1 MWFYVPVCR
10 KLTYLGQHGQTKD
23 GYLLLGP
30 KELNHMRVSVYRRGH
45 FNAAHRLHQPKWSD
59 EKNRE
64 VFGLCNNAH
73 YHGHNYEL
81 EVKLTGEVDP
91 DTGYVYDLKD
101 LADLIEAEVE
111 RRFDHKNLNLDTEE
125 FRELIPSAENIVMV
139 IYQILRQKI
148 DEKYDIQITL
158 WETPRNYVSFPA

>member
-1 MWFYVPVCR
+1 MAVW
-10 KLTYLGQHGQTKD
+10 QTLSC
-23 GYLLLGP
+23 YLLLSP
-30 KELNHMRVSVYRRGH
+30 KITMHMRVSVYRRGH
-45 FNAAHRLHQPKWSD
+45 FNAAHRLHQPAWTD

-64 VFGLCNNAH
+64 VFGLCNNAN

-91 DTGYVYDLKD
+91 LTGYVYDMKD

-111 RRFDHKNLNLDTEE
+111 KRFDHKNLNLDTAE
-125 FRELIPSAENIVMV
+125 FKNLIPSAENIVIV
-139 IYQILRQKI
+139 IYRILRQKI
-148 DEKYDIQITL
+148 DEKYDIHVTL